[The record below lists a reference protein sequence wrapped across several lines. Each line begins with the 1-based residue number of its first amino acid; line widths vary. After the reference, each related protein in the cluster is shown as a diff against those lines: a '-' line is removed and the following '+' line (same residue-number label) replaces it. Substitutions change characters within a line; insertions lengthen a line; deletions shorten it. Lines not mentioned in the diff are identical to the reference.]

1 MSKNAITP
9 ILPNKSHG
17 NLLSALKKHWAML
30 AVLVIFIL
38 FPFVF
43 AWITKGSPLAGPSK
57 FWQGQLIAF
66 FILAVFAMS
75 YDLVMGYTGILSF
88 GHAAFYGSGAY
99 TMAIF
104 YKHFAPKILG
114 AGNFHV
120 QIGSQDFTE
129 ALLFIFALLL
139 VCVIVTALGFL
150 FTAVSRRVKGVYFAM
165 ITLAM
170 ADAIYLLSKAT
181 DFVKWT
187 GADEGLHGVP
197 FPDWINPNTH
207 RLQFYFIALG
217 FAVVMYLVMRRIV
230 NSPTGKVMVAVREN
244 DSRVSM
250 IGYNPAVYRSVAFI
264 VSGLVAGLAGALTA
278 IWNLGA
284 TPSMTSALT
293 TINALIITI
302 MGGMGTLIGPIIG
315 AGILQF
321 VSQFFFEWFG
331 ARWPLV
337 FGSLYIILVMF
348 LPFGIVGTWRMKKLG
363 WQHAW
368 KEGWQRFFR
377 LFRTKSN

>member
-1 MSKNAITP
+1 MSKNTITP
-9 ILPNKSHG
+9 ILPNKSPG

-43 AWITKGSPLAGPSK
+43 TWITKGSPLVGPSK

-120 QIGSQDFTE
+120 QIGSVDFTE
-129 ALLFIFALLL
+129 ALLFIFALLSCFL
-139 VCVIVTALGFL
+139 CNSHCAWVSL

-170 ADAIYLLSKAT
+170 ADAIYLLIKS
-181 DFVKWT
+181 
-187 GADEGLHGVP
+187 
-197 FPDWINPNTH
+197 
-207 RLQFYFIALG
+207 YG
-217 FAVVMYLVMRRIV
+217 FC
-230 NSPTGKVMVAVREN
+230 
-244 DSRVSM
+244 
-250 IGYNPAVYRSVAFI
+250 
-264 VSGLVAGLAGALTA
+264 
-278 IWNLGA
+278 
-284 TPSMTSALT
+284 
-293 TINALIITI
+293 
-302 MGGMGTLIGPIIG
+302 
-315 AGILQF
+315 
-321 VSQFFFEWFG
+321 
-331 ARWPLV
+331 
-337 FGSLYIILVMF
+337 
-348 LPFGIVGTWRMKKLG
+348 
-363 WQHAW
+363 
-368 KEGWQRFFR
+368 
-377 LFRTKSN
+377 